1 MLMSRTKLRCSFYG
15 LWFKHQLFSKLL
27 RPSSDLPSYSA
38 PRWPVGGLG
47 STVCL
52 SSVLKVHS
60 VLFKVRFMH
69 TQLRVRFM
77 CTQHTEWAGS
87 KLGKEYVK
95 AVYCHSVYLT
105 YLQSTSC
112 EMLAGRSTSW
122 NQDCWEKYQ
131 YADTTTLMAESEE
144 ELKSL

>member
-1 MLMSRTKLRCSFYG
+1 MSRTKLRCSFYG
-15 LWFKHQLFSKLL
+15 LWFKHQLFSTLL

-52 SSVLKVHS
+52 SSVLKVHG

-77 CTQHTEWAGS
+77 CTQHTERAGS

-95 AVYCHSVYLT
+95 AVYCHPAYLT
-105 YLQSTSC
+105 CMQSTS
-112 EMLAGRSTSW
+112 
-122 NQDCWEKYQ
+122 
-131 YADTTTLMAESEE
+131 
-144 ELKSL
+144 